1 MVRSVRRSVAV
12 AAVVAALAGCK
23 GDEKKAG
30 RSDSKVPTFDDSF
43 GHAVAAGD
51 LNKDGLPDL
60 VVGAWGADASGADSG
75 AVYVF
80 LGTAQP
86 AKSRTAKDASITLKG
101 EATIDYFGFSVAA
114 GCDVNG
120 DGIGD
125 LIAGA
130 PLNDG
135 GAPAI
140 KDAGA
145 VYIFHG
151 GDKGPAP
158 TPSHVVRGAAEGDQF
173 GYAVR
178 CAGDLNGDGIQDLI
192 VGTPLEDLN
201 LPGDLSGPDTG
212 AVYVFYGSR
221 DGIKAKSAKEAGHS
235 IKGVA
240 AGDWFGNAVA
250 AAGDAN
256 KDGVDDLLVGAYRN
270 APGNP
275 EAYRNAGAAY
285 LFYGSRQGLK
295 TDRATTP
302 DSHLKGIARW
312 HNFAISVSGAGDV
325 NGDGYAD
332 VIVGADDVGTPG
344 KIKHGA
350 VYVFHGSRVGFG
362 TLTDTLINGDNA
374 GDHLGTAVAAAGDV
388 NQDGVGDVIVG
399 ARAATVADKKPG
411 AAYVFHGSKEG
422 VPEGNAASAKA
433 VLTGVA
439 DGDSFG
445 LSVAPAGDLNKDGFG
460 DVIVGAPGHA
470 KSGAA
475 FVFFGSAEGVRSRK
489 ASDAD
494 LVLLAKPA
502 GSATGP
508 TAVARTWP
516 AGQPLAF
523 AAAAAFVAFAAARI
537 LGGGLGGGPEGRS
550 PSGQSPPPI

>member
-1 MVRSVRRSVAV
+1 MVKWVRRAV
-12 AAVVAALAGCK
+12 ALAGLVAALGGCK

-30 RSDSKVPTFDDSF
+30 RSDSKVPTFEDNF

-60 VVGAWGADASGADSG
+60 VVGAWGADASAPDSG

-86 AKSRTAKDASITLKG
+86 AKSRTAKEASVTLKG

-114 GCDVNG
+114 GCDLNG
-120 DGIGD
+120 DGTGD
-125 LIAGA
+125 LIVGA

-135 GAPAI
+135 AA

-145 VYIFHG
+145 VYLFHG
-151 GDKGPAP
+151 GDKGPSV
-158 TPSHVVRGAAEGDQF
+158 TPSHVVRGVTEGDQF

-212 AVYVFYGSR
+212 AAYVFYGSR
-221 DGIKAKSAKEAGHS
+221 DGIKAKTAKEAGHS

-240 AGDWFGNAVA
+240 AGDWFGNALA

-285 LFYGSRQGLK
+285 LFYGSKQGLK

-302 DSHLKGIARW
+302 DSHLKGVARW
-312 HNFAISVSGAGDV
+312 HNFAIAVSGAGDV

-350 VYVFHGSRVGFG
+350 AYVFHGSRVGFG
-362 TLTDTLINGDNA
+362 TLTDTLINGDSA

-388 NQDGVGDVIVG
+388 NKDGFGDVIIG
-399 ARAATVADKKPG
+399 ARAATVGDKKPG
-411 AAYVFHGSKEG
+411 AAYVFHGGKEG

-433 VLTGVA
+433 VLTGMA

-445 LSVAPAGDLNKDGFG
+445 LTVAAAGDLNKDGFA

-475 FVFFGSAEGVRSRK
+475 FVFFGGAEGARSRK
-489 ASDAD
+489 AADAD
-494 LVLLAKPA
+494 LILLAKPP

-508 TAVARTWP
+508 TAIADTRPTGETLGLAAAGAVLALGAALRP
-516 AGQPLAF
+516 AG
-523 AAAAAFVAFAAARI
+523 
-537 LGGGLGGGPEGRS
+537 GRS
-550 PSGQSPPPI
+550 TWRS